1 MHLRFD
7 PIPLQDTPVPTV
19 GHTVEPTAV
28 GLPEGPSYL
37 FIIRDWEQ
45 WSTVIEH
52 VIHEAPYWTID
63 LWYCLIGW
71 ARSMPERKVIVVS
84 VLLLL
89 MCFIVLL
96 IKRIRILNIVSTE
109 PHSLLDSGGGNIWR
123 RRCETRI

>member
-7 PIPLQDTPVPTV
+7 PIPLQDTPVSTVGPTV
-19 GHTVEPTAV
+19 GPTVEPTAGPIV
-28 GLPEGPSYL
+28 GPTEGPSYL

-63 LWYCLIGW
+63 LWYCLISW

-96 IKRIRILNIVSTE
+96 IKRIKIF
-109 PHSLLDSGGGNIWR
+109 
-123 RRCETRI
+123 